1 MSDIRPV
8 GIIDSGLGGLTV
20 AREIQR
26 LLPLEQLIYLGDT
39 ARYPYGNRADAIIL
53 EYSLQAAKALLSMDI
68 KMLVV
73 ACNTMSAVAL
83 DTITKYVKEIPVI
96 GVVMPGVRAAILR
109 TADQKIGVIGT
120 EATIRSGAY
129 RQAIARIDKGVA
141 VYEMASPLL
150 VPLVEQAL
158 LNHDITRL
166 TAQYYL
172 DEMVDLGVDCLILG
186 CTHYSLL
193 LEVIQGTV
201 GTHMQLL
208 DSALWT
214 AKEVQDIL
222 HAVGAQA
229 DGNGPGCGKS
239 QFFFTEQPD
248 HASVLINLFFGGQL
262 PNSNTH
268 VLDMHGGR

>member
-8 GIIDSGLGGLTV
+8 GLIDSGLGGLTV

-26 LLPLEQLIYLGDT
+26 LLPDEQLIYLGDT
-39 ARYPYGNRADAIIL
+39 ARYPYGNRADEIIL
-53 EYSLQAAKALLSMDI
+53 GYSLQAAKALLGMDI

-129 RQAIARIDKGVA
+129 RQAIARIDKDIT
-141 VYEMASPLL
+141 VYEMSSPLF

-158 LNHDITRL
+158 FDHDITRL
-166 TAQYYL
+166 TAQFYL
-172 DEMVDLGVDCLILG
+172 DEIVDLGVDCLILG
-186 CTHYSLL
+186 CTHYPLL

-208 DSALWT
+208 DSAFWT

-222 HAVGAQA
+222 NAVGAQA
-229 DGNGPGCGKS
+229 DKSGPGSGKS
-239 QFFFTEQPD
+239 QFYFTERPD
-248 HASVLINLFFGGQL
+248 HATELIDLFFCNPL
-262 PNSNTH
+262 PHSATL
-268 VLDMHGGR
+268 VLDTGGS